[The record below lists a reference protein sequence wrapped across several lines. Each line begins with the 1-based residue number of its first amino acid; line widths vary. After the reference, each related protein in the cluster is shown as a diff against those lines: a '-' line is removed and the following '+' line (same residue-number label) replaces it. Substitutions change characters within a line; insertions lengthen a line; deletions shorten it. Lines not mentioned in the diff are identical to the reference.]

1 MRVGVDGRSLRG
13 DRAPRGIASYLDCLL
28 AELRSIPGDDY
39 AVLTA
44 DSRLGY
50 AAAAFIGRPRL
61 DRQLG
66 GCDVLW
72 APAPA
77 PLAVSPGVPLVLSIH
92 DLSFEHRPRDYTA
105 YERFWHRRAHPRAL
119 ARRAARVIA
128 VSESV
133 RGQLLDEWSLPEEK
147 VVAIPSGPGRPPRGG
162 GAAPAGLPPDYLLV
176 VGGIEPRKRID
187 LLLDAHERARRG
199 GLSAELVLAGD
210 GPLRERAAAAGA
222 TTLGVVPADELDGL
236 YAGARALVLA
246 SREEGFGFTP
256 LEALARGTP
265 AVVPDLPPFRE
276 TLGDAALTFPPGD
289 AEALAGALLRIE
301 HEPGLG
307 ERLVAAAA
315 EPLRRLSWER
325 AASETRAVLAAASV
339 EPSRRSASNPG
350 A

>member
-77 PLAVSPGVPLVLSIH
+77 PLAVSSGVPLVLTIH

-133 RGQLLDEWSLPEEK
+133 RGQ
-147 VVAIPSGPGRPPRGG
+147 
-162 GAAPAGLPPDYLLV
+162 
-176 VGGIEPRKRID
+176 
-187 LLLDAHERARRG
+187 LLDAHERARRG

-276 TLGDAALTFPPGD
+276 TLGDTALTLPPGD

-301 HEPGLG
+301 HEPGLR

-325 AASETRAVLAAASV
+325 AANETRAVLAAASG